1 VIQYGTLSS
10 VVNCSVSDSGICFFF
25 LFGFIAGDSNH
36 KKNPPVQLD
45 KQYND
50 LAETFSDER
59 EFYDKEFGG
68 TNKKYF
74 NYLKDRSWQSCP

>member
-1 VIQYGTLSS
+1 MVLFPVLSIALS
-10 VVNCSVSDSGICFFF
+10 VTVVSASSFFSA
-25 LFGFIAGDSNH
+25 LNIIAGDSNH